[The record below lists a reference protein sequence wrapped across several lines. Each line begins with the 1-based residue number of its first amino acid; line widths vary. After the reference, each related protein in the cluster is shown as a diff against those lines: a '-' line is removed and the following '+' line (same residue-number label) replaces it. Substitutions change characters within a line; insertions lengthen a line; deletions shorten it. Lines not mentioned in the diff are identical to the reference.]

1 MTVHLQVP
9 GGAPRTLRALYD
21 SGAEINLVNR
31 ASLEGTNIVPYSNA
45 RKPMATTIDDKQLW
59 IHGSCQL
66 TMDCPDSAGTVKQV
80 GPETFWT
87 ADFYG
92 YDLILGYPWL
102 AEADP
107 CIRFAEGTFAWYAD
121 GTERVFIASVQ
132 ELFEDLGPGEQ
143 PYLLHP
149 QALRGT
155 DGRPGWPRLQP
166 DALRRHGSLDPPRWD
181 DHPRLVSAVL
191 EEHMAGVIPIPGR
204 EDSPADYDGDV
215 PQVLPEDNKPDEDE
229 LRFVPLKLHHK

>member
-1 MTVHLQVP
+1 MHLQVP

-45 RKPMATTIDDKQLW
+45 RKLRAITLDNKQLQ

-66 TMDCPDSAGTVKQV
+66 IMDCPNSAGTRKLV
-80 GPETFWT
+80 GLETFWA
-87 ADFYG
+87 ADFHG
-92 YDLILGYPWL
+92 YDLVLGYPWL

-107 CIRFAEGTFAWYAD
+107 CIHFAKGTFTWYAD
-121 GTERVFIASVQ
+121 RTERVFIASVQ
-132 ELFEDLGPGEQ
+132 ELFNNLGPGEQ

-149 QALRGT
+149 QALRRTKGQ
-155 DGRPGWPRLQP
+155 PGIPRLRP
-166 DALRRHGSLDPPRWD
+166 NSGRRRSSLDPPRWD

-204 EDSPADYDGDV
+204 EESLADYNRDV
-215 PQVLPEDNKPDEDE
+215 P
-229 LRFVPLKLHHK
+229 